1 MMMESV
7 DMQPQPQFN
16 LRKSLLF
23 DYNNEDEKE
32 TNTTESVVPP
42 VTTATAAAAAA
53 AATEVDDS
61 LLTQFIS
68 SNGTKISLKKKEIE
82 TATHNKNTANEQWL
96 GIGSS
101 TEWRQDSSYGINISE
116 LLDRI
121 EARSDDKVR
130 KSNNETDTVTDTAE
144 DNQLWVER
152 WRPKKFL
159 DLVGNEKTNR
169 RILKWLRDWS
179 PVVFKEQIGKL
190 PSFGEDNDQQEP
202 DPLMRPRKKILLIH
216 GPPGIGK
223 TSVAHVVCKQAGF
236 QVTEINASDERSGSS
251 VKDKIHN
258 TLFNKTLH
266 SKPVCLV
273 ADEIDGSIESG
284 FVKILIDI
292 INNDTKA
299 TNKLRYL
306 NNNESGVFKP
316 KSNKK
321 KKKKSS
327 NLLLRPI
334 IAICNNIYAP
344 ALDKLK
350 PFCEIVSFKR
360 PSDGA
365 LQERLLD
372 ICNQEQLQIPVKVV
386 NDLIDLSQGDVR
398 NCINNLQ
405 FMATQNKPDI
415 TNNNN
420 NNVNA
425 WESSSKDLSMSWY
438 LLVNRLFKKD
448 AHLEIR
454 TQVKNLLHEVEMNG
468 NYDKILQGCYTLYPS
483 VKYSDRGVQK
493 PSHIADWLYFHD
505 LMAQSL
511 YHHNGELIRYSSVVP
526 LVFFQNFGD
535 IANKEDLKIKNDE
548 FLCRDARRFNYDIIN
563 SIRTHLGTNSP
574 KIAAFTDKHSLVF
587 EFLPYIDYIISS
599 DLTKMKNL
607 KSKNQIATILLAL
620 FKEYN
625 IELTQ
630 VQDDSSDGRSV
641 LGITPPIDK
650 IILLQEYRK
659 KELITKRPISYN
671 LLLAKYQEERVLKRH
686 ISQTMKEKEKRE
698 ENKNKKQ
705 RTSTNTIEFFRNQ
718 YANINSTQ
726 ADENSNGT
734 NANNQNNTQANP
746 TVPHEKLR
754 IWVKYKA
761 GFSNA
766 VRKNVSWDGL
776 WH

>member
-1 MMMESV
+1 MMESIET
-7 DMQPQPQFN
+7 QPQPQFK
-16 LRKSLLF
+16 LGKSLLF
-23 DYNNEDEKE
+23 DYNDDDENK
-32 TNTTESVVPP
+32 TNTVDNNVPSISE
-42 VTTATAAAAAA
+42 TSIET
-53 AATEVDDS
+53 DDS
-61 LLTQFIS
+61 QLTQFIS
-68 SNGTKISLKKKEIE
+68 SNGSKISLKKKEKAIQ
-82 TATHNKNTANEQWL
+82 TQTNDTTNEQWL

-101 TEWRQDSSYGINISE
+101 TEWRQDSTYGINISE

-121 EARSDDKVR
+121 EAHSEDRLSE
-130 KSNNETDTVTDTAE
+130 SNAETDTIPDTLE

-179 PVVFKEQIGKL
+179 PAVFKEQIGKL

-236 QVTEINASDERSGSS
+236 QVTEINASDERSGPS

-405 FMATQNKPDI
+405 FMATHNKPNI
-415 TNNNN
+415 TNN

-468 NYDKILQGCYTLYPS
+468 NYDRILQGCYTLYPS

-548 FLCRDARRFNYDIIN
+548 YLCRDTKRFNYDIVN

-574 KIAAFTDKHSLVF
+574 KIAVFTDKHSLVF

-607 KSKNQIATILLAL
+607 KLKNQIATMLLAL
-620 FKEYN
+620 FKEYD

-630 VQDDSSDGRSV
+630 IQDDSNDSRSI

-650 IILLQEYRK
+650 IVLLQENRK

-671 LLLAKYQEERVLKRH
+671 ILSAKYQEERVLKRH
-686 ISQTMKEKEKRE
+686 ISQTIKEKEKIE

-705 RTSTNTIEFFRNQ
+705 RTNTNTIEFFKNQ

-726 ADENSNGT
+726 ADENSNDT
-734 NANNQNNTQANP
+734 NTSSSNYTQANP
-746 TVPHEKLR
+746 TAPHEKLR